1 METGAQTGLGAC
13 LVPGL
18 FGPGSAGTTLPFG
31 APGAFLGTP
40 GALVE
45 QQRRQLQRQQELLQ
59 SQLRQHQHTAPADCV
74 SALGQ
79 GPGALGPLALAR
91 PRRGAKGAGA
101 AEFVSY
107 QQQLVRRLTVLQEIA
122 AQHQRQQ
129 QYRRLAAS
137 PVPRAASTPVPPA
150 LAPASTHPLPQP

>member
-1 METGAQTGLGAC
+1 MGVCG
-13 LVPGL
+13 VV
-18 FGPGSAGTTLPFG
+18 GSGSVSSSS
-31 APGAFLGTP
+31 
-40 GALVE
+40 ALVE

-79 GPGALGPLALAR
+79 NHGVLGALAFAR

-107 QQQLVRRLTVLQEIA
+107 QQQLVRRLTALQEIA

-129 QYRRLAAS
+129 QYRRLAAA
-137 PVPRAASTPVPPA
+137 PAVPRSVSTPVG
-150 LAPASTHPLPQP
+150 APRATPQ